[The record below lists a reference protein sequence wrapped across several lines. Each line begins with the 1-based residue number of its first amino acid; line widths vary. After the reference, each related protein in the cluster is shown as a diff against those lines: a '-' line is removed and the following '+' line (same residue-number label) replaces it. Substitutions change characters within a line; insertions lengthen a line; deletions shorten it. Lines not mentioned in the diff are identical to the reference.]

1 MSDKE
6 EEKALQKK
14 LAQEKEVKKEIDD
27 RKKAERLSLAHDL
40 GWLAAQHKKVIA
52 TNPYVSHEI
61 ESEEQKEKVITET
74 DLLSESWL
82 AGFNSFKGNVK

>member
-14 LAQEKEVKKEIDD
+14 LAQEKEIVD

-40 GWLAAQHKKVIA
+40 GWLAAQHKKPIA

-61 ESEEQKEKVITET
+61 ESEEQKEKVVNEK
-74 DLLSESWL
+74 DLLSESWI
-82 AGFNSFKGNVK
+82 AGYNSFKGNVK